1 MTPDAIVAAL
11 VLLTLA
17 VWSVVEFALLAYTGG
32 RVTISS
38 TVFGWY
44 HRYPP
49 LGWLAGL
56 GMGILGAHLFF
67 PAGCL

>member
-1 MTPDAIVAAL
+1 MSTDAIVT
-11 VLLTLA
+11 VLILATLA
-17 VWSVVEFALLAYTGG
+17 VWTVVEFGLIWRHHGD
-32 RVTISS
+32 TISG

-44 HRYPP
+44 RRYPP
-49 LGWLAGL
+49 LGWLVGL